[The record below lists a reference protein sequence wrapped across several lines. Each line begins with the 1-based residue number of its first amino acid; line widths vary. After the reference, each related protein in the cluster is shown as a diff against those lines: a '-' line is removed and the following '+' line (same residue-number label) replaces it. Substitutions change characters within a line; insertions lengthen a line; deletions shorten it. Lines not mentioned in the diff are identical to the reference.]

1 MSIVDYKLLKNT
13 AEISVDDSVPDN
25 AIEQNMLQRDI
36 FNRITTRD
44 ISSFTRQLAALL
56 KAGLPLVPALRALVE
71 QLRDTS
77 QSKTKHKNS
86 ASERL
91 AVIIKQVAD
100 DVSAG
105 SSMSAAIKKHPNVFS
120 SIYVNMVAAGQ
131 VGGNLEEILQQLA
144 MMLEKRVRLAGKVKA
159 AIAYP
164 AMMTV
169 VATAVVV
176 FLLAFVV
183 PGITQIF
190 VEMNRD
196 LPLPTRFLIGISSF
210 LKSYLLVILIIAG
223 AGIFGLITAYKD
235 KQCRLIIDRYK
246 LKLPFFAKLTTKLET
261 ARMTRTLGTLTK
273 SGVPIIEALNIT
285 KTVIQNKY
293 MADSLN
299 SVADSVAKG
308 GNLAEAVKR
317 THLFPP
323 VVYHVIATSLASG
336 EIETGLLDL
345 ADMYDEEVEI
355 TARALTSLLE
365 PAILLIMGLVVGF
378 IVLAIL
384 LPIFEI
390 NQVF

>member
-1 MSIVDYKLLKNT
+1 MSIVDYKLVNNT
-13 AEISVDDSVPDN
+13 AELSVDDSAPDS
-25 AIEQNMLQRDI
+25 AIEQNVLQRDI

-44 ISSFTRQLAALL
+44 MSSFTRQLAALL
-56 KAGLPLVPALRALVE
+56 RAGLPLVPALRALVE
-71 QLRDTS
+71 QLKDTG
-77 QSKTKHKNS
+77 QSKTKQKNS
-86 ASERL
+86 ASQRL
-91 AVIIKQVAD
+91 AVVIKQVAD

-105 SSMSAAIKKHPNVFS
+105 SSMSAALKKHPNVFS
-120 SIYVNMVAAGQ
+120 SIFVNMVAAGQ
-131 VGGNLEEILQQLA
+131 VGGNLEEVLQQLA
-144 MMLEKRVRLAGKVKA
+144 LMLEKRVRLAGKVKA

-164 AMMTV
+164 AMMTI

-190 VEMNRD
+190 VEMNRE
-196 LPLPTRFLIGISSF
+196 LPLPTRLLIGTSSF
-210 LKSYLLVILIIAG
+210 LKSYLLVISIIAG
-223 AGIFGLITAYKD
+223 VGIFGFITAYKD
-235 KQCRLIIDRYK
+235 KQRRLIIDRYK

-285 KTVIQNKY
+285 KTVIQNRY

-308 GNLAEAVKR
+308 ESIAEAVKR
-317 THLFPP
+317 TGLFPP
-323 VVYHVIATSLASG
+323 VVYHVIATSQASG